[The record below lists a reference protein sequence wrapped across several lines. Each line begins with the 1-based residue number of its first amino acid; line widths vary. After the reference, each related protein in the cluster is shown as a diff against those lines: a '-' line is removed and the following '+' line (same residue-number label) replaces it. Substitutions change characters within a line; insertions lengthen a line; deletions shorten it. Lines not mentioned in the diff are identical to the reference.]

1 MKAIKEVL
9 IENLISLRKEHKL
22 TQLELAEKIG
32 YSDKAVSRWEHG
44 EVLPDVETLDKIAGI
59 YGIHL
64 SALLEEH
71 DGGLKKAPVSSNRN
85 HIVIT
90 SLAMTLVWFIAVF
103 VYVILFLKTGKNI
116 WQVFILAVT
125 ASAIVALVF
134 SAIWSKAKRKTL
146 ISVFCSVI
154 VWSVLIFIHV
164 SFGNYRLWPVYFLG
178 IPLQIAIFLIFG
190 FKRKKKIV

>member
-1 MKAIKEVL
+1 MKEIKEVL
-9 IENLISLRKEHKL
+9 VENLISLRKEHKL

-44 EVLPDVETLDKIAGI
+44 EVLPDVETLDKIAKI
-59 YGIHL
+59 YGIPL

-71 DGGLKKAPVSSNRN
+71 EGGFKKPPVSSNRN

-103 VYVILFLKTGKNI
+103 VYVILMLKTKTNF

-134 SAIWSKAKRKTL
+134 SSIWAKAKRKTL

-154 VWSVLIFIHV
+154 VWSILIFVHV
-164 SFGNYRLWPVYFLG
+164 TFKNYTLWPVYFLG
-178 IPLQIAIFLIFG
+178 IPLQTAILLVFG
-190 FKRKKKIV
+190 FKKKKKIV

>member
-59 YGIHL
+59 YGIPL

-71 DGGLKKAPVSSNRN
+71 DGGLKKAHVSSNRN

>member
-1 MKAIKEVL
+1 
-9 IENLISLRKEHKL
+9 
-22 TQLELAEKIG
+22 
-32 YSDKAVSRWEHG
+32 
-44 EVLPDVETLDKIAGI
+44 
-59 YGIHL
+59 
-64 SALLEEH
+64 
-71 DGGLKKAPVSSNRN
+71 
-85 HIVIT
+85 
-90 SLAMTLVWFIAVF
+90 MTLVWFIAVF

-134 SAIWSKAKRKTL
+134 SAIWAKAKRKTL

-164 SFGNYRLWPVYFLG
+164 SFGNYKLWPVYFLG

>member
-59 YGIHL
+59 YGIPL

-71 DGGLKKAPVSSNRN
+71 DGGLKKTPVSSNRN

>member
-59 YGIHL
+59 YGIPL

-71 DGGLKKAPVSSNRN
+71 DGVLKKAPVSSNRN

-134 SAIWSKAKRKTL
+134 SAIWAKAKRKTL

-164 SFGNYRLWPVYFLG
+164 SFGNYKLWPVYFLG